1 MTDDSYSDETRILSS
16 KEFRLD
22 DLISDE
28 GERSAV
34 LSVLRGRRRGATFQI
49 GAASTIL
56 GRGENAQIRL
66 DDDGVSRRHAEI
78 VRLDD
83 GAVQLR
89 DLGST
94 NGTFVNGEK
103 ITERVLEDDDRVAL
117 GTTTLL
123 KFELHD
129 AMEIK
134 LKAEM
139 YQKATRDQLTGMFN
153 RRYCFERLRE
163 EFSFAHRHGQPLA
176 VVMFDVD
183 HFKQVNDTYG
193 HAAGDAVLQRI
204 GKVLMDLVRNEDVVC
219 RYGGEEFVCIL
230 RGLTLD
236 QGELFADRVRRSIA
250 AQTVTSG
257 EHEIVVTVSLGVA
270 SLDNMNFESP
280 EEMVNEADAYLY
292 VAKEGGR
299 NQVASARTVAA
310 G

>member
-1 MTDDSYSDETRILSS
+1 MSDDDFSDETRILTTS
-16 KEFRLD
+16 EFRLD
-22 DLISDE
+22 ELVGAA

-34 LSVLRGRRRGATFQI
+34 LTVLRGRRRGATFQI
-49 GAASTIL
+49 GGNVTVL
-56 GRGENAQIRL
+56 GRGERSDVRL
-66 DDDGVSRRHAEI
+66 DDDGVSRRHAEL

-83 GAVQLR
+83 GAVQIR
-89 DLGST
+89 DFGST
-94 NGTFVNGEK
+94 NGTFVNGERVS
-103 ITERVLEDDDRVAL
+103 ERVLEDDDRVAL

-153 RRYCFERLRE
+153 RRYCFDRLRE
-163 EFSFAHRHGQPLA
+163 EFSFAQRHGQPLA

-204 GKVLMDLVRNEDVVC
+204 GKVVMDLVRNEDVVC

-236 QGELFADRVRRSIA
+236 QGELFADRVRRAIES
-250 AQTVTSG
+250 QTVISA
-257 EHEIVVTVSLGVA
+257 EHQLQVTVSLGVA
-270 SLDNMNFESP
+270 SLDGVNFTSP
-280 EEMVNEADAYLY
+280 EELVNEADAYLY

-299 NQVASARTVAA
+299 NQVASALTATTD
-310 G
+310 

>member
-1 MTDDSYSDETRILSS
+1 MSDDDFSDETRILTTT
-16 KEFRLD
+16 EFRLD
-22 DLISDE
+22 ELVGKP

-49 GAASTIL
+49 ASSTTVL
-56 GRGENAQIRL
+56 GRGEKSEIRL
-66 DDDGVSRRHAEI
+66 DDDGVSRKHAEI

-83 GAVQLR
+83 GALQLR

-94 NGTFVNGEK
+94 NGTFVNGERVA
-103 ITERVLEDDDRVAL
+103 ERVLEDDDRVAL

-163 EFSFAHRHGQPLA
+163 EFSFAQRHGQPLA

-183 HFKQVNDTYG
+183 HFKAVNDTYG

-204 GKVLMDLVRNEDVVC
+204 GKVVMDLVRNEDVVC

-236 QGELFADRVRRSIA
+236 QGELFADRVRRTIE
-250 AQTVTSG
+250 AQVVPSG
-257 EHEIVVTVSLGVA
+257 EHKLQVTVSLGVA
-270 SLDNMNFESP
+270 SLDGVNFNSP

-292 VAKEGGR
+292 VAKESGR
-299 NQVASARTVAA
+299 NQVASSLTATSD
-310 G
+310 

>member
-1 MTDDSYSDETRILSS
+1 MSDDDFSDETRILTTS
-16 KEFRLD
+16 EFRLD
-22 DLISDE
+22 ELVGAA

-34 LSVLRGRRRGATFQI
+34 LTVLRGRRRGATFQI
-49 GAASTIL
+49 GGNVTVL
-56 GRGENAQIRL
+56 GRGERSDVRL
-66 DDDGVSRRHAEI
+66 DDDGVSRRHAEL

-83 GAVQLR
+83 GAVQIR
-89 DLGST
+89 DVGST
-94 NGTFVNGEK
+94 NGTVVNGERVS
-103 ITERVLEDDDRVAL
+103 ERVLEDDDRVAL

-153 RRYCFERLRE
+153 RRYCFDRLRE
-163 EFSFAHRHGQPLA
+163 EFSFAQRHGQPLA

-204 GKVLMDLVRNEDVVC
+204 GKVVMDLVRNEDVVC

-236 QGELFADRVRRSIA
+236 QGELFADRVRRAIES
-250 AQTVTSG
+250 QTVISA
-257 EHEIVVTVSLGVA
+257 EHQLQVTVSLGVA
-270 SLDNMNFESP
+270 SLDGVNFTSP
-280 EEMVNEADAYLY
+280 EELVNEADAYLY

-299 NQVASARTVAA
+299 NQVASALTATTD
-310 G
+310 

>member
-1 MTDDSYSDETRILSS
+1 MSDDDFSDETRILTTT
-16 KEFRLD
+16 EFRLD
-22 DLISDE
+22 ELVGKA

-49 GAASTIL
+49 SSATTVL
-56 GRGENAQIRL
+56 GRGEQSEIRL
-66 DDDGVSRRHAEI
+66 DDDGVSRKHAEI

-83 GAVQLR
+83 GALQLR

-94 NGTFVNGEK
+94 NGTFINGERVA
-103 ITERVLEDDDRVAL
+103 ERVLQDDDRVAL

-163 EFSFAHRHGQPLA
+163 EFSFAQRHGQPLA

-183 HFKQVNDTYG
+183 HFKSVNDTYG

-204 GKVLMDLVRNEDVVC
+204 GKVVMDLVRNEDVVC
-219 RYGGEEFVCIL
+219 RYGGSRHMQCRPCRVC
-230 RGLTLD
+230 R
-236 QGELFADRVRRSIA
+236 
-250 AQTVTSG
+250 
-257 EHEIVVTVSLGVA
+257 
-270 SLDNMNFESP
+270 NF
-280 EEMVNEADAYLY
+280 M
-292 VAKEGGR
+292 R
-299 NQVASARTVAA
+299 
-310 G
+310 